1 MNTKSETKMVEFP
14 DERGYEVVCPD
25 GRCRHYPY
33 RNKGD
38 AVCDARMLTSGRDAD
53 IFNCIL
59 GRGARPEWLTY
70 PPCPGG
76 KHTIRAVTFN
86 CSADV
91 ARIRRM
97 YSKDN

>member
-1 MNTKSETKMVEFP
+1 MRREEFP
-14 DERGYEVVCPD
+14 DEHGYEVVCHD

-38 AVCDARMLTSGRDAD
+38 AVCDARSLSIGRDAD
-53 IFNCIL
+53 VFNCLIK
-59 GRGARPEWLTY
+59 RDSRHEWRAY

-76 KHTIRAVTFN
+76 RHTTRDVVFN

-91 ARIRRM
+91 AKWRKERGLR
-97 YSKDN
+97 